1 METKVFSTFGYTI
14 IRNDAKAQEDILD
27 DTLRHNEYTADEDFL
42 TVWLQTSG
50 KATHIN
56 ASGEIQVRLAGDST
70 LSKPLMPGKNRLT
83 FDEPTSTF
91 CLSPSANPGRTPP
104 VPPLQHLALA
114 SGASELMKKGTRL
127 FLADGT
133 LRIGNTDITGP
144 RQIAVNSGDKA
155 IVAISP
161 CLGLLFV

>member
-1 METKVFSTFGYTI
+1 METKVFSAFGYAI
-14 IRNDAKAQEDILD
+14 IRNDAKATEDILD
-27 DTLRHNEYTADEDFL
+27 DTLRHNEYTTDDDFL

-56 ASGEIQVRLAGDST
+56 TSGEIQIRLAGDST

-83 FDEPTSTF
+83 FDEATTTF
-91 CLSPSANPGRTPP
+91 CVSPSANPSRNPP
-104 VPPLQHLALA
+104 VPPLEHFALA
-114 SGASELMKKGTRL
+114 FGASVLLKKGTRL

-133 LRIGNTDITGP
+133 LRIGDNNISGP
-144 RQIAVNSGDKA
+144 RQIAVTSGDKSVSA
-155 IVAISP
+155 ITP

>member
-1 METKVFSTFGYTI
+1 METKVFSAFGYAI
-14 IRNDAKAQEDILD
+14 IRNDATALEDIFD
-27 DTLRHNEYTADEDFL
+27 DTLRHNEYTASEDFL

-83 FDEPTSTF
+83 FDEATTTF
-91 CLSPSANPGRTPP
+91 CVSPSANPGRNPP
-104 VPPLQHLALA
+104 VPPLEHFALA
-114 SGASELMKKGTRL
+114 SGASVLLSKGTRL

-133 LRIGNTDITGP
+133 LRIGDNNITGP
-144 RQIAVNSGDKA
+144 RQIAVTSGDKSVSA
-155 IVAISP
+155 ITP

>member
-1 METKVFSTFGYTI
+1 METKVFSAFGYAI
-14 IRNDAKAQEDILD
+14 IRNDVKALEDILD

-56 ASGEIQVRLAGDST
+56 ASGETQVRMAGDST

-83 FDEPTSTF
+83 FDEATTTF
-91 CLSPSANPGRTPP
+91 CVSPSANPSRNPP
-104 VPPLQHLALA
+104 VPPLEHFTLA
-114 SGASELMKKGTRL
+114 SDRSVTLKKGARL

-133 LRIGNTDITGP
+133 LSIGDNHITGP
-144 RQIAVNSGDKA
+144 RQIAVTSGDKSVSA
-155 IVAISP
+155 ITP

>member
-1 METKVFSTFGYTI
+1 METKVFSAFGYAI
-14 IRNDAKAQEDILD
+14 IRNDAKALEDILD
-27 DTLRHNEYTADEDFL
+27 DTLRHNEYTANEDFL

-83 FDEPTSTF
+83 FDEATTTF
-91 CLSPSANPGRTPP
+91 CVSPSANPGRIPP
-104 VPPLQHLALA
+104 VPPLEHFALA
-114 SGASELMKKGTRL
+114 SGASVVLKKGTRL

-133 LRIGNTDITGP
+133 LCIGETNITGP
-144 RQIAVNSGDKA
+144 RQIAVNSSDKSVSA
-155 IVAISP
+155 ITP
-161 CLGLLFV
+161 CLGFLFV